1 MNISCGLAETHS
13 CPATND
19 LGTGKMTVTEIESA
33 ISRLTPDDLAEL
45 MQWFQHHYAEVWDR
59 QIEAD
64 LDAGRLDALLSKV
77 EQEYSAGLAR
87 PL

>member
-1 MNISCGLAETHS
+1 MSISCGLDETGG
-13 CPATND
+13 CRAAND
-19 LGTGKMTVTEIESA
+19 LEASKMTVSEIESA
-33 ISRLTPDDLAEL
+33 ITQLTRDDLAEL

-59 QIEAD
+59 QIEED
-64 LDAGRLDALLSKV
+64 LEAGRLDALLSKV

>member
-1 MNISCGLAETHS
+1 MSISCGLDETGGS
-13 CPATND
+13 RATND
-19 LGTGKMTVTEIESA
+19 LEAGKMTVTEIESA
-33 ISRLTPDDLAEL
+33 ITLLTPDDLAEL

-59 QIEAD
+59 QIEKD
-64 LDAGRLDALLSKV
+64 LEAGRLDELLSKV